1 MHIISQK
8 LGTIYHVA
16 ITLFCPHIF
25 WPTTDRVLSIV
36 CSTSPS
42 SALQY
47 SWYESQDST
56 GRLQLLEIKDI
67 QLLPD
72 KSVWYEVLPF
82 AIVFKLIM
90 NQGSVALV
98 AVWLFH
104 SSLASFPGLQRLRF
118 WSLAVCK
125 NGARR
130 PGESYHV
137 IRSTGDVTE
146 TRHEDIFTFISPATE
161 NLKTSSSQETSP
173 TSRT

>member
-16 ITLFCPHIF
+16 ITLFCPDIF

-104 SSLASFPGLQRLRF
+104 SSLASFPGLQRLQF
-118 WSLAVCK
+118 LIACSVQK
-125 NGARR
+125 
-130 PGESYHV
+130 
-137 IRSTGDVTE
+137 RSQKAWWILPRDSQHGW
-146 TRHEDIFTFISPATE
+146 RHR
-161 NLKTSSSQETSP
+161 N
-173 TSRT
+173 

>member
-1 MHIISQK
+1 MSYCKKRDRGEKRELGIHCLYMHIISQK

-16 ITLFCPHIF
+16 ITLFCSHIF

-104 SSLASFPGLQRLRF
+104 SSLASFPGLQRLQF
-118 WSLAVCK
+118 LIACSVQK
-125 NGARR
+125 
-130 PGESYHV
+130 
-137 IRSTGDVTE
+137 RSQKAWWILPCDSQHGW
-146 TRHEDIFTFISPATE
+146 RHR
-161 NLKTSSSQETSP
+161 N
-173 TSRT
+173 